1 MESFLVPFVT
11 IGLAEI
17 GDKTQ
22 LALFCL
28 ASKTRAHLSLL
39 LGALLAF
46 TLSDGLAIALGGLV
60 SRVIPLT
67 YIKILAGM
75 MFIGF
80 GILTALRPGEEI
92 TECELKR
99 PFLTSFT
106 MVFASEI
113 GDKTQIA
120 TALFAASYKPFL
132 VFAGVICALGL
143 LSVVAIYLGQFLFPK
158 IKPRIRSYL
167 AGALFI
173 LIGLWQLLEI
183 VSRR

>member
-1 MESFLVPFVT
+1 MVPFIT

-46 TLSDGLAIALGGLV
+46 ILNDGLAIALGGLV

-67 YIKILAGM
+67 CIKILAGM
-75 MFIGF
+75 VFIGF
-80 GILTALRPGEEI
+80 GIFTIFRPGDEVA
-92 TECELKR
+92 ECELKR

-106 MVFASEI
+106 MIFISEM

-120 TALFAASYKPFL
+120 TALFAASYNPFL

-143 LSVVAIYLGQFLFPK
+143 LSVAAIYLGQFLFPR
-158 IKPRIRSYL
+158 IEPRIRSYL
-167 AGALFI
+167 AGAMFI

-183 VSRR
+183 VIRR

>member
-11 IGLAEI
+11 VGLAEI

-28 ASKTRAHLSLL
+28 ASKTKQRLPLL
-39 LGALLAF
+39 WGALLAF
-46 TLSDGLAIALGGLV
+46 ALNDGLAIILGGLV
-60 SRVIPLT
+60 SRIIPSI
-67 YIKILAGM
+67 YVKILAGII
-75 MFIGF
+75 FTGF
-80 GILTALRPGEEI
+80 GILTLIKPAEESA
-92 TECELKR
+92 ECELKR

-106 MVFASEI
+106 MIFISEM

-132 VFAGVICALGL
+132 VFTGVMCALGL
-143 LSVVAIYLGQFLFPK
+143 LSIIAIYLGQSFFSK
-158 IKPRIRSYL
+158 IEPRIRSYL

-173 LIGLWQLLEI
+173 IIGLWQLLEI
-183 VSRR
+183 TSWR